1 MLTNMLKKVSNW
13 SEVHLSEMTCYEIH
27 TLIVLFLIF
36 RPGLILISFLF
47 HLISGDHSLPDVT
60 ASTGIKVANKFSNDN
75 VMMQVRGG
83 HFK

>member
-1 MLTNMLKKVSNW
+1 MKSTLVDPTISAFDKDLTVIL
-13 SEVHLSEMTCYEIH
+13 
-27 TLIVLFLIF
+27 LFLIF
-36 RPGLILISFLF
+36 RPHLILNSFLL
-47 HLISGDHSLPDVT
+47 HPISGDHSLPDVT